1 MLNKTLHLK
10 WPANPWGFRPL
21 TFCQRNICVP
31 ERPGPALLCVLPS
44 LAMAKYLCGHR
55 DMSSTSLKPNHL
67 EVFFRITATVY
78 PQIWFWCQFTEKKK
92 KNPELVINHKP
103 NMSQQCHAVVK
114 QAGVGWSSVS
124 MSASCTAG
132 ATNPCSSWSSW
143 GLSVVAL
150 WAPCPEGHGPARVR
164 PGESSEVS
172 GNGAKQGLQRGLGWR
187 RMTEEGCGVNL
198 LEGKRHRQ
206 RRTRWVFTSLNGT
219 EKLVLNSMGKKIHFT
234 H

>member
-92 KNPELVINHKP
+92 KKSGASHQSQTEYESTVPCCCEAGRRWMKLCKHECILHGRCHQPLLFLELLRAQRGCLVGT
-103 NMSQQCHAVVK
+103 MSRGTWTCPSQARREQRGVWK
-114 QAGVGWSSVS
+114 WGQAG
-124 MSASCTAG
+124 TAKRLRL
-132 ATNPCSSWSSW
+132 AKDDW
-143 GLSVVAL
+143 GRM
-150 WAPCPEGHGPARVR
+150 WCQPAGR
-164 PGESSEVS
+164 
-172 GNGAKQGLQRGLGWR
+172 
-187 RMTEEGCGVNL
+187 
-198 LEGKRHRQ
+198 
-206 RRTRWVFTSLNGT
+206 
-219 EKLVLNSMGKKIHFT
+219 
-234 H
+234 